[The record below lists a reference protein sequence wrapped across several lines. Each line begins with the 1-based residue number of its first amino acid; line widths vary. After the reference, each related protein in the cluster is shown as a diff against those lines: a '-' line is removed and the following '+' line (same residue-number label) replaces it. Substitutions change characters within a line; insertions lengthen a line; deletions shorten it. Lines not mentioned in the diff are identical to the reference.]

1 MTCSRRPRT
10 MHPSASDPADPDCPF
25 KAHYAIGERGVLRS
39 LALRRFKQWR
49 GILPMKRVAQT
60 DHARRNRNKVG
71 VSRLIS
77 GLSRPRHTFE
87 PKPVWTRFA
96 YFADVVTSTEGA
108 LVDAVKLE
116 TASELNS
123 NGNVLRESIISVK
136 KEEVSETVES
146 IQKVRDAVA
155 SNPLLQKYAALA
167 ESMGEVE
174 GEDDACSEIEGE
186 DDYLDDTW
194 TDVKSE
200 ALDGDGEEDAAD
212 DEHDIIDAIRCY
224 EGMYK

>member
-1 MTCSRRPRT
+1 
-10 MHPSASDPADPDCPF
+10 MHPSDSDRSDPDCPF

-39 LALRRFKQWR
+39 LALRRFKRWR
-49 GILPMKRVAQT
+49 GILPMKRVTQT

-77 GLSRPRHTFE
+77 GLNRSRHTFE
-87 PKPVWTRFA
+87 PKPVWRFA

-108 LVDAVKLE
+108 LVDAIKLE
-116 TASELNS
+116 TASELNA
-123 NGNVLRESIISVK
+123 NGIVLHESIISVK

-186 DDYLDDTW
+186 GDYLDDT
-194 TDVKSE
+194 
-200 ALDGDGEEDAAD
+200 
-212 DEHDIIDAIRCY
+212 
-224 EGMYK
+224 